1 MPPSSANARPLFVTT
16 RWSIVL
22 AARAGNSDGAALET
36 LCRTYW
42 YPLYAFVRSR
52 GHAPADAQDLTQE
65 FFARLLTRNYL
76 DAVSPDRG
84 RFRTFLRM
92 ALQRFLAN
100 EWDRARTRKRGG
112 GCVHVPFDTAIAER
126 RLHDERD
133 HALPPDRTFDRRWA
147 QALLDDAATRL
158 ETEYLDAGKAAE
170 FTALKPHLTAGRG
183 EIPYA
188 EIAKVLQTTEGAARV
203 AIHRLRR
210 RFRERFREAVADTV
224 VTPEEFEMEMRE
236 VLDVL
241 GNR

>member
-1 MPPSSANARPLFVTT
+1 MPPPTRSASPLFATT

-22 AARAGNSDGAALET
+22 TAQADRESGPALET

-52 GHAPADAQDLTQE
+52 GHSVPDAQDLTQE
-65 FFARLLTRNYL
+65 FFARLLARRDL
-76 DAVSPDRG
+76 DAATPERG

-100 EWDRARTRKRGG
+100 EGDRARAKKRGG
-112 GCVHVPFDTAIAER
+112 DCLHVPIDSELAER
-126 RLHDERD
+126 RLSDERED
-133 HALPPDRTFDRRWA
+133 ASPPDRTFDRRWA
-147 QALLDDAATRL
+147 LALLEAAAMRL
-158 ETEYLDAGKAAE
+158 EAEYVAAGKGAQ
-170 FTALKPHLTAGRG
+170 FLALKPHLTADRG

-188 EIAKVLQTTEGAARV
+188 DMAAALQTSEGAARV

-224 VTPEEFEMEMRE
+224 SSSAELATEMRE
-236 VLDVL
+236 VLAAL